1 MQFAD
6 GTSLRRAHFVSHQLQ
21 DAIVERLPG
30 TTVLIHL
37 EPEDRVRPDRFGDP
51 EPVSAAGEHE

>member
-6 GTSLRRAHFVSHQLQ
+6 GTSLKRAHFLAHKLQ
-21 DAIVERLPG
+21 DAIVKSLPG

-51 EPVSAAGEHE
+51 EPVSSTGEHT